1 MDKNFKAGI
10 VCCSDGQPRA
20 NEKDIIRLENT
31 LKNIGI
37 TPIFSPY
44 IYEDYNVF
52 SACAEKRA
60 DALMDFYNDDEI
72 KAIFDIS
79 GGDIANEVLGFLDF
93 EKIAKSN
100 KRFWGYSDL
109 STVINAIYSKTGKSS
124 VLYQIRNLVYDHG
137 EEQTRRFKSAVFE
150 NGRELFDIKYRF
162 IQGENMEGI
171 VVGGNI
177 RCLLKLAGT
186 EYFPDTRDKIL
197 LLEAWHGRPAQ
208 MTAYLNQLK
217 YMGVF
222 ENVRGILLGT
232 FMVMEAENSNP
243 DIIELVKKCAG
254 ESVPIAKTRE
264 IGHATDS
271 KAIVIGEYMRFEGEK
286 A

>member
-100 KRFWGYSDL
+100 KRFNW
-109 STVINAIYSKTGKSS
+109 IY
-124 VLYQIRNLVYDHG
+124 D
-137 EEQTRRFKSAVFE
+137 
-150 NGRELFDIKYRF
+150 
-162 IQGENMEGI
+162 M
-171 VVGGNI
+171 
-177 RCLLKLAGT
+177 
-186 EYFPDTRDKIL
+186 
-197 LLEAWHGRPAQ
+197 
-208 MTAYLNQLK
+208 
-217 YMGVF
+217 
-222 ENVRGILLGT
+222 
-232 FMVMEAENSNP
+232 
-243 DIIELVKKCAG
+243 
-254 ESVPIAKTRE
+254 
-264 IGHATDS
+264 
-271 KAIVIGEYMRFEGEK
+271 
-286 A
+286 